1 MPDLRSARGEMGM
14 SSVSITI
21 TGIDK
26 LIAQLG
32 RLEGMN
38 HLRAPMQRAVYRL
51 QARMAQY
58 PAQRPNS
65 TYRRTGTLGRKWTT
79 KITQSASELVGSV
92 GNNTEYAPYVQAY
105 RFQARVHRGRWI
117 NTDKYVMDT
126 EQRNIVRDFEDTIA
140 QRIRG

>member
-105 RFQARVHRGRWI
+105 RFQARAHRGRWI

-140 QRIRG
+140 QRLRG